1 MIKMG
6 ETLMMIFSIV
16 KEGLRKGAKS
26 QQPSY
31 CITSDSLGVF
41 LKREKTGP
49 ILRIYDLVVLG

>member
-1 MIKMG
+1 
-6 ETLMMIFSIV
+6 MMIFSIV